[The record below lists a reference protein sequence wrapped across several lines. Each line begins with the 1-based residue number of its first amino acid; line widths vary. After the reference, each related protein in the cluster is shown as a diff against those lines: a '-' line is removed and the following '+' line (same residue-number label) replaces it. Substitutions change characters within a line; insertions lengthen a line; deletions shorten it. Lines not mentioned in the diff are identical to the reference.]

1 MTKSYLNDIKK
12 SQDFL
17 SSKFDDLFNSVKELR
32 AENDHLR
39 SKNAQLRDWAAVL
52 DDMPISA
59 EKNIE
64 NLKQY
69 LRHDLLQIHGVPATR
84 EENTNDIVKQ
94 VVHLIDPKVLLHDTA
109 DISISHRLSANEGYI
124 PPIIVKSNRR
134 DILEIKYI
142 KRIVIS
148 FWSVCQ
154 IWVSN
159 KILVSISMR
168 ALP

>member
-1 MTKSYLNDIKK
+1 MIWPFPADKD
-12 SQDFL
+12 
-17 SSKFDDLFNSVKELR
+17 
-32 AENDHLR
+32 
-39 SKNAQLRDWAAVL
+39 
-52 DDMPISA
+52 
-59 EKNIE
+59 IE

-69 LRHDLLQIHGVPATR
+69 LRRDILQIHGVPATT

-94 VVHLIDPKVLLHDTA
+94 VVHLIHPEVLLDDTA

-124 PPIIVKSNRR
+124 PPIIVKFNRR

-142 KRIVIS
+142 TRSVIS
-148 FWSVCQ
+148 VRSVRQ

>member
-1 MTKSYLNDIKK
+1 MIWPFPADKD
-12 SQDFL
+12 
-17 SSKFDDLFNSVKELR
+17 
-32 AENDHLR
+32 
-39 SKNAQLRDWAAVL
+39 
-52 DDMPISA
+52 
-59 EKNIE
+59 IE

-69 LRHDLLQIHGVPATR
+69 LRRDILQIHGVPATT

-94 VVHLIDPKVLLHDTA
+94 VVHLIHPEVLLDECTA

-124 PPIIVKSNRR
+124 PPIIVKFNQR
-134 DILEIKYI
+134 DIIEIKY
-142 KRIVIS
+142 KTRSVIS
-148 FWSVCQ
+148 VRSVRQ